1 MKGTNAFVHH
11 KKFLT
16 EFHIIKCPTEFDKL
30 LIPSTAIY
38 VIITML
44 EQSGA
49 RHRLNIPFPDDTV
62 SNTV

>member
-1 MKGTNAFVHH
+1 MKQTNPFVHH
-11 KKFLT
+11 NWFLT
-16 EFHIIKCPTEFDKL
+16 EFNIIKCPTEFENL
-30 LIPSTAIY
+30 LISSTAIY

-49 RHRLNIPFPDDTV
+49 RHHLNIHFPDDTV